1 MKISLKHYFCLFQI
15 LSSRRRV
22 QIFYLFILSI
32 ISAICET
39 ANIGLL
45 IPFLGILSEP
55 DKTIYQSGFL
65 GSIFNFIPTNFILP
79 ALALCFMLM
88 IITSSSIR
96 SLTIR
101 NQTRLGSLINA
112 DLGKSTFNI
121 ILNKSYEWHLR
132 SKSSKIISLLTQDVE
147 RVGAIVKGI
156 LMLCVNSILIGI
168 VGGFLFFT
176 SLQIMLAAS
185 LSLGIF
191 YLILFIVFRRAFR
204 ESGKNRTYNFQ
215 QSVKVLQESL
225 GGIREIILGK
235 HYDLFVD
242 TYDTFNRQ
250 RLLNDSGILVKATI
264 PRYLVEGF
272 LIILITGIALFYV
285 LMGNE
290 LNNLLPSLAAVS
302 LGAYKLMQPVQAC
315 FTTLGVLQAN
325 QSSLE
330 KLLDFISVPSSSV
343 SSSKNPLSNVSKECE
358 DPLISLKDVSFKYQ
372 NSENMILRS
381 INLSINK
388 GEFIAIVGVTGSVKS
403 TLSDFLGS

>member
-1 MKISLKHYFCLFQI
+1 MAFAEQ
-15 LSSRRRV
+15 
-22 QIFYLFILSI
+22 
-32 ISAICET
+32 
-39 ANIGLL
+39 
-45 IPFLGILSEP
+45 
-55 DKTIYQSGFL
+55 
-65 GSIFNFIPTNFILP
+65 
-79 ALALCFMLM
+79 
-88 IITSSSIR
+88 
-96 SLTIR
+96 
-101 NQTRLGSLINA
+101 
-112 DLGKSTFNI
+112 
-121 ILNKSYEWHLR
+121 
-132 SKSSKIISLLTQDVE
+132 SSKIISLLTQDVE

-242 TYDTFNRQ
+242 TYDYFNRQ
-250 RLLNDSGILVKATI
+250 RLLNDSGILIKATI

-290 LNNLLPSLAAVS
+290 LNNLLPSLGHQFRCLQINAAS
-302 LGAYKLMQPVQAC
+302 TSMFYHPWS
-315 FTTLGVLQAN
+315 TTCN

-330 KLLDFISVPSSSV
+330 KLLDLISVPSSSV
-343 SSSKNPLSNVSKECE
+343 SSSKNPLSNVSKM
-358 DPLISLKDVSFKYQ
+358 LLK
-372 NSENMILRS
+372 IHL
-381 INLSINK
+381 
-388 GEFIAIVGVTGSVKS
+388 
-403 TLSDFLGS
+403 